1 MLEYTTEAIEYG
13 LTGVMLRSTGVKR
26 DLRLDI
32 HETYANYY
40 YLNFKSFFSSNGDSY
55 DRYLLRMSEMF
66 ESLYII
72 TQVTKSLSIQKKSK
86 INKNELAQ
94 YHNFN
99 SYSYV
104 TNFLTMEQTIR
115 HFKYW
120 SEGFRITGGYTYA
133 AVESPKGEFGATL
146 VANGSNRPYR
156 CKVRSPAYHHLQI
169 LPKLVKGHMLADLV
183 TLMGTI
189 DIVFGEIDR

>member
-1 MLEYTTEAIEYG
+1 MSDAIDYG

-26 DLRLDI
+26 DIRLDVS
-32 HETYANYY
+32 ETYANYF
-40 YLNFKSFFSSNGDSY
+40 YLNFRSYYSSNGDSY

-66 ESLYII
+66 ESLYMIG
-72 TQVTKSLSIQKKSK
+72 QLLRKLSIQKKTK
-86 INKNELAQ
+86 INKAELLN
-94 YHNFN
+94 YHNF
-99 SYSYV
+99 SEYSFI
-104 TNFLTMEQTIR
+104 TNFTSMEQTIR

-120 SEGFRITGGYTYA
+120 SEGFKLNGGSVYA
-133 AVESPKGEFGATL
+133 CVESPKGEFGATL
-146 VANGSNRPYR
+146 MANGTNKPYR